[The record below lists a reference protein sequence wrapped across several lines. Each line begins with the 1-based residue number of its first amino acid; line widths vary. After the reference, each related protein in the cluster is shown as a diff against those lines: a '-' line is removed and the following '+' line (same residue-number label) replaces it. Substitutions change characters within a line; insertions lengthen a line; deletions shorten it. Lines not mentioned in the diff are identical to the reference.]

1 MEPIRQHTG
10 RVVPMMKDN
19 IDTDQIMPKAFI
31 KRISKFGYED
41 FIFFEQRYLDKEMTE
56 NPAFI
61 LNQEEYEGAS
71 ILVAGDNFGCGSSRE
86 HAVWGLSQ
94 YGFKVVI
101 AGSFSDIFYMNC
113 TKNSLL
119 PVVIEDDAY
128 RQGLAELDPETAI
141 EVDLEA
147 QVIHSPLGDK
157 PFEID
162 EQIKDKFLQGLDD
175 ITETLKHEDA
185 IATYEAANDHKYD
198 V

>member
-147 QVIHSPLGDK
+147 QVIHSALGDK
-157 PFEID
+157 HFEID

-185 IATYEAANDHKYD
+185 IAAYEAANDHKYD
-198 V
+198 A

>member
-10 RVVPMMKDN
+10 RIVPMMNDN

-41 FIFFEQRYLDKEMTE
+41 FIFFEQRYLDKEMTD
-56 NPAFI
+56 NPDFI
-61 LNQEEYEGAS
+61 LNQEEYKGAS

-119 PVVIEDDAY
+119 PVAIEDEAY
-128 RQGLAELDPETAI
+128 RQDLADLGSETEI

-157 PFEID
+157 HFDID
-162 EQIKDKFLQGLDD
+162 DQIKNKFLQGLDD

-185 IATYEAANDHKYD
+185 IAAYEVANDHKYD
-198 V
+198 A